1 MIKEDRMAKTI
12 EIGGVSV
19 TRVMEWEGLFAPG
32 TELVPDS
39 DQQFWESERE
49 LLVPDHWDPETGLVR
64 ACLQTF
70 VLRSEGRTILVDTGA
85 GDGKERP
92 YIPVFG
98 HLETG
103 FLDRLA
109 EAGVRP
115 EDVDV
120 VVNTHVHIDHVGWN
134 TYLHDRE
141 WVPTFPN
148 ARYVFSKTDYEYW
161 NPVNGHE
168 RRGAFVN
175 QNMFEDSVLPV
186 YQAGLAD
193 AWEGDTHRLDGNL
206 TLELAPGHTPGLSV
220 LKLESEG
227 ERAVFVGDLL
237 HSPSQILNP
246 DWNSCFCEDPARA
259 RESRRKVLSW
269 AADNNALLVPAH
281 FGGQHAAEVVRAGND
296 FAVKGW
302 APFKDTVAS

>member
-1 MIKEDRMAKTI
+1 MAETI
-12 EIGGVSV
+12 EIGAVSV

-32 TELVPDS
+32 TQLIPDS
-39 DQQFWESERE
+39 DDEFWKAEQDR
-49 LLVPDHWDPETGLVR
+49 LAPDHFDPETGLIR

-103 FLDRLA
+103 FLGRLA
-109 EAGVRP
+109 EAGVQP

-134 TYLHDRE
+134 TVLRDRE

-148 ARYVFSKTDYEYW
+148 ARYVFSQADFEFW
-161 NPVNGHE
+161 NPLNGHE
-168 RRGAFVN
+168 RHGALVN
-175 QNMFEDSVLPV
+175 QNMFEDSVAPV
-186 YQAGLAD
+186 ANAGLAD
-193 AWEGDTHRLDGNL
+193 PWEGDTFSLDANL

-220 LKLESEG
+220 LRLESEG

-237 HSPSQILNP
+237 HSPAQILHA
-246 DWNSCFCEDPARA
+246 DWNSCFCEDQKMASA
-259 RESRRKVLSW
+259 SRRRILSR
-269 AADNNALLVPAH
+269 AADENELLVPAH
-281 FGGQHAAEVVRAGND
+281 LGGAHAAEVVRKGD
-296 FAVKGW
+296 EFDIKGW
-302 APFKDTVAS
+302 AAFR

>member
-1 MIKEDRMAKTI
+1 MAETI
-12 EIGGVSV
+12 EIGAVSV

-32 TELVPDS
+32 TQLIPDS
-39 DQQFWESERE
+39 DDEFWKAEQDR
-49 LLVPDHWDPETGLVR
+49 LAPDHFDPETGLIR

-103 FLDRLA
+103 FLGRLA
-109 EAGVRP
+109 EAGVQP

-134 TYLHDRE
+134 TVLRDRE

-148 ARYVFSKTDYEYW
+148 ARYVFSQADFEFW
-161 NPVNGHE
+161 NPLNGHE
-168 RRGAFVN
+168 RHGALVN
-175 QNMFEDSVLPV
+175 QNMFEDSVAPV
-186 YQAGLAD
+186 ANAGLAD
-193 AWEGDTHRLDGNL
+193 PWEGDTHRLDANL

-220 LKLESEG
+220 LRLESEG

-237 HSPSQILNP
+237 HSPAQILHA
-246 DWNSCFCEDPARA
+246 DWNSCFCEDQKMASA
-259 RESRRKVLSW
+259 SRRRILSR
-269 AADNNALLVPAH
+269 AADENELLIPAH
-281 FGGQHAAEVVRAGND
+281 LGGAHAAEVVRKGD
-296 FAVKGW
+296 EFDIKGW
-302 APFKDTVAS
+302 AAFR

>member
-1 MIKEDRMAKTI
+1 MAETI
-12 EIGGVSV
+12 EIGAVSV

-32 TELVPDS
+32 TQLIPDS
-39 DQQFWESERE
+39 DDEFWKAEQDR
-49 LLVPDHWDPETGLVR
+49 LAPDHFDPETGLIR

-103 FLDRLA
+103 FLGRLA
-109 EAGVRP
+109 EAGVQP

-134 TYLHDRE
+134 TVLRDRE

-148 ARYVFSKTDYEYW
+148 ARYVFSQADFEFW
-161 NPVNGHE
+161 NPLNGHE
-168 RRGAFVN
+168 RHGALVN
-175 QNMFEDSVLPV
+175 QNMFEDSVAPV
-186 YQAGLAD
+186 ANAGLAD
-193 AWEGDTHRLDGNL
+193 PWEGDTHRLDANL

-220 LKLESEG
+220 LRLESEG

-237 HSPSQILNP
+237 HSPAQILHA
-246 DWNSCFCEDPARA
+246 DWNSCFCEDQKMASA
-259 RESRRKVLSW
+259 SRRRILSR
-269 AADNNALLVPAH
+269 AADENELLVPAH
-281 FGGQHAAEVVRAGND
+281 LGGAHAAEVVRKGD
-296 FAVKGW
+296 EFDIKGW
-302 APFKDTVAS
+302 AAFR

>member
-1 MIKEDRMAKTI
+1 MSQTI
-12 EIGGVSV
+12 EIGAVTV
-19 TRVMEWEGLFAPG
+19 TRVMEWEGLFSPG

-39 DQQFWESERE
+39 TPEFWAAEAD
-49 LLVPDHWDPETGLVR
+49 LLAPDHFDPATGLIR

-109 EAGVRP
+109 AVGVRP

-120 VVNTHVHIDHVGWN
+120 VINTHVHIDHVGWN
-134 TYLHDRE
+134 TVLRDRE

-148 ARYVFSKTDYEYW
+148 ARYLFSAADFEYW
-161 NPVNGHE
+161 NPLNGHE
-168 RRGAFVN
+168 RRGALVN

-186 YQAGLAD
+186 HRAGLAD
-193 AWEGDTHRLDGNL
+193 AWEGDTHRVDANL

-220 LKLESEG
+220 LRLESEG

-237 HSPSQILNP
+237 HSPAQILNP
-246 DWNSCFCEDPARA
+246 GWNSCFCEDPAA
-259 RESRRKVLSW
+259 AAASRHRVLAW
-269 AADNNALLVPAH
+269 AADHNALLVPAH
-281 FGGQHAAEVVRAGND
+281 LGGKHAAEVVRDGD
-296 FAVKGW
+296 RFAVKGW
-302 APFKDTVAS
+302 AAF

>member
-1 MIKEDRMAKTI
+1 MTATI
-12 EIGGVSV
+12 EIGAVSV

-32 TELVPDS
+32 TELIPAS
-39 DQQFWESERE
+39 DPQSWDDRRE
-49 LLVPDHWDPETGLVR
+49 LLAPDHWDPESGLVR

-70 VLRSEGRTILVDTGA
+70 VLRSEGKTILVDTGA
-85 GDGKERP
+85 GDHKERP

-103 FLDRLA
+103 FLARLE

-134 TYLHDRE
+134 TYLADRA

-148 ARYVFSKTDYEYW
+148 ARYLFSKADFDYW
-161 NPVNGHE
+161 NPLNGHE

-186 YQAGLAD
+186 AEAGLAD
-193 AWEGDTHRLDGNL
+193 PWEGDTHRIDANL

-237 HSPSQILNP
+237 HSPVQILSP
-246 DWNSCFCEDPARA
+246 DWNSCFCEDPDRAAR
-259 RESRRKVLSW
+259 SRRRVLSW

-281 FGGQHAAEVVRAGND
+281 FGGQHAAEVVRTGDD
-296 FAVKGW
+296 FAIKGW
-302 APFKDTVAS
+302 AAFHDDVTV

>member
-1 MIKEDRMAKTI
+1 MAETI
-12 EIGGVSV
+12 EIGAVSV

-32 TELVPDS
+32 TQLIPDS
-39 DQQFWESERE
+39 DDEFWKAEQDR
-49 LLVPDHWDPETGLVR
+49 LAPDHFDPETGLIR

-103 FLDRLA
+103 FLGRLA
-109 EAGVRP
+109 EAGVQP

-134 TYLHDRE
+134 TVLRDRE

-148 ARYVFSKTDYEYW
+148 ARYVFSQADFEFW
-161 NPVNGHE
+161 NPLNGHE
-168 RRGAFVN
+168 RHGALVN
-175 QNMFEDSVLPV
+175 QNMFEDSVAPV
-186 YQAGLAD
+186 ANAGLAD
-193 AWEGDTHRLDGNL
+193 PWEGDTFSLDANL

-220 LKLESEG
+220 LRLESEG

-237 HSPSQILNP
+237 HSPAQILHA
-246 DWNSCFCEDPARA
+246 DWNSCFCEDQKMASA
-259 RESRRKVLSW
+259 SRRRILSR
-269 AADNNALLVPAH
+269 AADENELLIPAH
-281 FGGQHAAEVVRAGND
+281 LGGAHAAEVVRKGD
-296 FAVKGW
+296 EFDIKGW
-302 APFKDTVAS
+302 AAFR

>member
-1 MIKEDRMAKTI
+1 MIKTI
-12 EIGGVSV
+12 EIGAVTV

-32 TELVPDS
+32 TELIPDS
-39 DQQFWESERE
+39 DDRFWESERA
-49 LLVPDHWDPETGLVR
+49 LLAPDHWEPADRMVR

-70 VLRSEGRTILVDTGA
+70 VLQSEGRTILVDTGA
-85 GDGKERP
+85 GNHKERP
-92 YIPVFG
+92 YLPVFG
-98 HLETG
+98 HLETD
-103 FLDRLA
+103 FLDWLA
-109 EAGVRP
+109 AAGFRP
-115 EDVDV
+115 EDIDLVI
-120 VVNTHVHIDHVGWN
+120 NTHVHVDHVGWN

-148 ARYVFSKTDYEYW
+148 ARYVFSRRDFDFW
-161 NPVNGHE
+161 NPLNGHE
-168 RRGAFVN
+168 RRGALVN

-186 YQAGLAD
+186 QQAGLAD
-193 AWEGDTHRLDGNL
+193 MWEGDTHRIDANL

-237 HSPSQILNP
+237 HSPVQILRP
-246 DWNSCFCEDPARA
+246 DWNSCFCEDPGRARA
-259 RESRRKVLSW
+259 SRRRVLSW

-281 FGGQHAAEVVRAGND
+281 LGGDHAAEVVRAGDD

-302 APFKDTVAS
+302 AAFRSAGAV

>member
-1 MIKEDRMAKTI
+1 MAETI
-12 EIGGVSV
+12 EIGAVSV
-19 TRVMEWEGLFAPG
+19 TRVMEWEGLFSPG
-32 TELVPDS
+32 TQLIPDS
-39 DQQFWESERE
+39 DDEFWRSERD
-49 LLVPDHWDPETGLVR
+49 LLVPDHFDPEAGLIR

-103 FLDRLA
+103 FLGRLA
-109 EAGVRP
+109 SAGVQP

-134 TYLHDRE
+134 TFLRDRE

-148 ARYVFSKTDYEYW
+148 ARYVFSKADFEFW
-161 NPVNGHE
+161 NPLNGHE
-168 RRGAFVN
+168 RHGALVN
-175 QNMFEDSVLPV
+175 QNMFEDSVAPV
-186 YQAGLAD
+186 ANAGLAD
-193 AWEGDTHRLDGNL
+193 PWEGDTFQLDANL

-220 LKLESEG
+220 LRLESEG

-237 HSPSQILNP
+237 HSPAQILHP
-246 DWNSCFCEDPARA
+246 DWNSCFCEDAAMART
-259 RESRRKVLSW
+259 SRRRILSR
-269 AADNNALLVPAH
+269 AADENELVIPAH
-281 FGGQHAAEVVRAGND
+281 LGGAHAAEVVRKGGD
-296 FAVKGW
+296 FEVKGW
-302 APFKDTVAS
+302 AAFR

>member
-1 MIKEDRMAKTI
+1 MSRTI
-12 EIGGVSV
+12 EIGAVTV

-32 TELVPDS
+32 TELIVDS
-39 DQQFWESERE
+39 TEQFWRDEQDT
-49 LLVPDHWDPETGLVR
+49 LAPDHYDPATGLVR

-70 VLRSEGRTILVDTGA
+70 VLHSEGRTILVDTGA

-92 YIPVFG
+92 YLPVFG

-103 FLDRLA
+103 FLHRLA
-109 EAGVRP
+109 DAGVKP

-120 VVNTHVHIDHVGWN
+120 VINTHVHIDHVGWN

-148 ARYVFSKTDYEYW
+148 ATYVFSKTDFDYW
-161 NPVNGHE
+161 NPLNGHE
-168 RRGAFVN
+168 RRGALVN

-186 YQAGLAD
+186 YQAGRAD
-193 AWEGDTHRLDGNL
+193 AWEGDTHRIDGNL
-206 TLELAPGHTPGLSV
+206 TLELSPGHTPGLSV

-237 HSPSQILNP
+237 HSPTQILRP
-246 DWNSCFCEDPARA
+246 DWNSCFCEDPAQARA
-259 RESRRKVLSW
+259 SRRKVLSW
-269 AADNNALLVPAH
+269 AADNNVLLVPAH
-281 FGGQHAAEVVRAGND
+281 LGGQHAAEVTRDGDN

-302 APFKDTVAS
+302 APFTGNAAG